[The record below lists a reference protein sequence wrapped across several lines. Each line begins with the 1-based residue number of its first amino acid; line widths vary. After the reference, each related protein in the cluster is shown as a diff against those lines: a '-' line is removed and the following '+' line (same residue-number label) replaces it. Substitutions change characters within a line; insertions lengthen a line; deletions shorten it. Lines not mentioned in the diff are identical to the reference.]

1 MNANSPA
8 AVMAGESHQRSLRR
22 WRPGMAAREG
32 LCTPCGAVPESA
44 GAGVVAWGSVPVA
57 KGNSAVE
64 WCGGTVGMRPVTG
77 GAPGR
82 P

>member
-8 AVMAGESHQRSLRR
+8 AVIAGESHQRSLRR
-22 WRPGMAAREG
+22 WRAGMAAREAP
-32 LCTPCGAVPESA
+32 CTPCGAVPPPA
-44 GAGVVAWGSVPVA
+44 GGGVVAWGSVPVA

-64 WCGGTVGMRPVTG
+64 WYGGTMGGAPTTG

>member
-1 MNANSPA
+1 
-8 AVMAGESHQRSLRR
+8 
-22 WRPGMAAREG
+22 MAARAV
-32 LCTPCGAVPESA
+32 LCTPCGAILRR
-44 GAGVVAWGSVPVA
+44 AGVAAWGSVPVA

-64 WCGGTVGMRPVTG
+64 WCGGTTGARPEDG